1 MTRILVLTALES
13 ELNIERAVD
22 GVEVVV
28 GGIGKINAAVA
39 TTAAILAARP
49 TLVVNYGTCAR

>member
-13 ELNIERAVD
+13 ELSIDRAVD

-28 GGIGKINAAVA
+28 GWIGKINAAVA

-49 TLVVNYGTCAR
+49 TSW